1 MPYVQSLKS
10 TPMFDYV
17 FIVVLVAML
26 IGSAVG
32 LFFIGGYTVKIL
44 SMCIMGIGAFSVV
57 NGINHNFF
65 IKEKDKD
72 ERVVSIRNKA
82 KAKAFNVMEIVFG
95 ILICI
100 YVLLKENLL
109 TISLVIVAYLV
120 FYAVYMVYI
129 SKYHKEM

>member
-1 MPYVQSLKS
+1 MK
-10 TPMFDYV
+10 TFNYV
-17 FIVVLVAML
+17 FIVALVVML

-32 LFFIGGYTVKIL
+32 LLFIGGYTVKTL
-44 SMCIMGIGAFSVV
+44 SMCIMGIGTFSVV

-120 FYAVYMVYI
+120 FYVVYMVYI

>member
-1 MPYVQSLKS
+1 VKKVK
-10 TPMFDYV
+10 TFNYV
-17 FIVVLVAML
+17 FIVVLVVML

-32 LFFIGGYTVKIL
+32 LFFIGGYTVKTL
-44 SMCIMGIGAFSVV
+44 SMCIMAIGAFSVV

-72 ERVVSIRNKA
+72 ERVVNIRNKA

-120 FYAVYMVYI
+120 FYVVYMVYI